1 MKLFSLLGAPFLSA
15 VPVQDFETIE
25 ELDKACRTTE
35 ENTNLCARAGSYVA
49 AGMAVSLLC
58 DLEAKGRLTKENLVL
73 TWDEVVELNGWT
85 PLSDEAVEMTL
96 EKFPECSIKP
106 IP

>member
-73 TWDEVVELNGWT
+73 TWDEVVKKSGWT

>member
-1 MKLFSLLGAPFLSA
+1 MKLFPLLGAPFLSA

-73 TWDEVVELNGWT
+73 TWDEWNSVDGSPMWKTSVERILK
-85 PLSDEAVEMTL
+85 S
-96 EKFPECSIKP
+96 FPECSIKP
-106 IP
+106 WL